1 MIKASFK
8 LIRNYDIRSVDFTGS
23 GIHDDSLRMLS
34 LYLRSNPNLRS
45 VVLDKNLFTD
55 DGLIKLTNE
64 LNKNTKLAHLSIKG
78 CTNVT
83 NVGLQKLCDVIS
95 TTNTCLF
102 QVDLDVD
109 QFEKEL
115 ATEVITESALN
126 RDIQEKLKPVKITTV
141 YDQQGN
147 IIKVNSGADRQEVV
161 LSSDDESDSEGE
173 KVAAEPQVAGSAL
186 SREEASRQS
195 VQSQGNTEAT
205 DASVQFK
212 TLKKPEDAASS

>member
-1 MIKASFK
+1 MIKAAFK

-55 DGLIKLTNE
+55 DGLMKLTTE

-83 NVGLQKLCDVIS
+83 NNGLQKLCDVIS

-141 YDQQGN
+141 YD
-147 IIKVNSGADRQEVV
+147 
-161 LSSDDESDSEGE
+161 
-173 KVAAEPQVAGSAL
+173 
-186 SREEASRQS
+186 
-195 VQSQGNTEAT
+195 
-205 DASVQFK
+205 
-212 TLKKPEDAASS
+212 

>member
-1 MIKASFK
+1 MIKAAFK
-8 LIRNYDIRSVDFTGS
+8 LIRNYDIRSVDFTSS

-55 DGLIKLTNE
+55 DGLLKLTNE

-83 NVGLQKLCDVIS
+83 NMGLQKLCDVIS

-109 QFEKEL
+109 QFDKEL

-141 YDQQGN
+141 YDLQGN
-147 IIKVNSGADRQEVV
+147 VLKVSSGSDRQEVI
-161 LSSDDESDSEGE
+161 LSSDDESDSDQE
-173 KVAAEPQVAGSAL
+173 KVEVPVAPS
-186 SREEASRQS
+186 
-195 VQSQGNTEAT
+195 
-205 DASVQFK
+205 
-212 TLKKPEDAASS
+212 